1 MFQIWDSGK
10 NMPDLNGMML
20 FAAVVRAKGFSQ
32 AARETGHPKSTI
44 SRKIAQLEEQLGV
57 RLLQRDTRNLSLTQ
71 VGALFYQPCDSIR
84 NEVEAAKAVIESTHD
99 DVSGSL
105 RIAIPVSFSQELI
118 ANLCGG
124 FMRLYPN
131 VELDVQFTDND
142 IGLVGEGYDIAIK
155 YGPLQSSDLVA
166 RLLFERQPILVAS
179 PGYLKARGTPATP
192 KELSD
197 HSGILLGTS
206 RSAPIWPLGKGARKT
221 MVNFQRKVRVNS
233 PIMVKQL
240 ALDDFGI
247 AMLSNSA
254 CKTELANGQL
264 VPILQEW
271 PIEPFKVYGV
281 YSSRRQLATNI
292 SAFLDFFVK
301 RFSSQESLQSLMG

>member
-1 MFQIWDSGK
+1 
-10 NMPDLNGMML
+10 MPDLNGMML

-71 VGALFYQPCDSIR
+71 VGALFYQHCDSIR

-118 ANLCGG
+118 ANLCSG

-142 IGLVGEGYDIAIK
+142 IGSLVGEGYDIAIK

-292 SAFLDFFVK
+292 SAFLAFFVK
-301 RFSSQESLQSLMG
+301 RFSSQETLQSLMG

>member
-1 MFQIWDSGK
+1 
-10 NMPDLNGMML
+10 MPDLNGMML

-32 AARETGHPKSTI
+32 AARETGLPKSTI
-44 SRKIAQLEEQLGV
+44 SRKVAQLEERLGV

-71 VGALFYQPCDSIR
+71 VGALFFQHCDAISL
-84 NEVEAAKAVIESTHD
+84 EVEAAKATIEYTHN

-118 ANLCGG
+118 ANLCSG

-131 VELDVQFTDND
+131 IELDVQFTDND

-166 RLLFERQPILVAS
+166 KLLFERQPILVAS
-179 PGYLKARGTPATP
+179 PGYLKAKGTPATP
-192 KELSD
+192 GELAE

-221 MVNFQRKVRVNS
+221 MVSFQRKVRVNS
-233 PIMVKQL
+233 AIMVKQL

-254 CKTELANGQL
+254 CKNELASGNL
-264 VPILQEW
+264 VPLLQEW
-271 PIEPFKVYGV
+271 PIEAFKVYGV

-292 SAFLDFFVK
+292 SVFLDFFTK
-301 RFSSQESLQSLMG
+301 RFASQESLLSLMG

>member
-1 MFQIWDSGK
+1 
-10 NMPDLNGMML
+10 MPDLNGMML

-32 AARETGHPKSTI
+32 AARETGMPKSTI
-44 SRKIAQLEEQLGV
+44 SRKVAQLEEQLGV

-71 VGALFYQPCDSIR
+71 VGALFYQHCTSIR
-84 NEVEAAKAVIESTHD
+84 DEIEAAKATIENTHN

-105 RIAIPVSFSQELI
+105 RVAIPVSFSQEII
-118 ANLCGG
+118 ANLCSS

-131 VELDVQFTDND
+131 VELDIQFTDSEV
-142 IGLVGEGYDIAIK
+142 GLVGEGYDIAIK

-179 PGYLKARGTPATP
+179 PGYLKANGTPATP
-192 KELSD
+192 QALIE

-206 RSAPIWPLGKGARKT
+206 RSAPIWPLGKGAKKT
-221 MVNFQRKVRVNS
+221 MVSFQRKVRVNS
-233 PIMVKQL
+233 AIMVKKL
-240 ALDDFGI
+240 AMDDFGI
-247 AMLSNSA
+247 AMLSNSV
-254 CKTELANGQL
+254 CKNELASGTL

-271 PIEPFKVYGV
+271 PIEAFKVYGV

-292 SAFLDFFVK
+292 SVFLDFFTK
-301 RFSSQESLQSLMG
+301 RFSSHESIESLRM

>member
-1 MFQIWDSGK
+1 
-10 NMPDLNGMML
+10 MPDLNGMML
-20 FAAVVRAKGFSQ
+20 FAAVVRAQGFSQ
-32 AARETGHPKSTI
+32 AARETGMPKSTI
-44 SRKIAQLEEQLGV
+44 SRKVAQLEEQLGV

-71 VGALFYQPCDSIR
+71 VGALFFQHCTRISDEI
-84 NEVEAAKAVIESTHD
+84 EAAKATIENTHN

-105 RIAIPVSFSQELI
+105 RVAIPVSFSQELI
-118 ANLCGG
+118 ANLCSG

-142 IGLVGEGYDIAIK
+142 VGLVGEGYDIAIK

-179 PGYLKARGTPATP
+179 PSYLKTHGTPANP
-192 KELSD
+192 QELAT

-206 RSAPIWPLGKGARKT
+206 RSAPIWPLGKGTRKT
-221 MVNFQRKVRVNS
+221 MVNFKRKVRVNS
-233 PIMVKQL
+233 AVMVKQL
-240 ALDDFGI
+240 VMDDFGI
-247 AMLSNSA
+247 AMLSNSV
-254 CKTELANGQL
+254 CKNELASGSL

-271 PIEPFKVYGV
+271 PMEAFKVYGV

-292 SAFLDFFVK
+292 SVFLDFFHK
-301 RFSSQESLQSLMG
+301 RFTSQESLQSLMG

>member
-1 MFQIWDSGK
+1 
-10 NMPDLNGMML
+10 MPDLNGMML

-71 VGALFYQPCDSIR
+71 VGALFYQHCDSIR

-118 ANLCGG
+118 ANLCSG

-247 AMLSNSA
+247 AMLSNS
-254 CKTELANGQL
+254 
-264 VPILQEW
+264 
-271 PIEPFKVYGV
+271 
-281 YSSRRQLATNI
+281 
-292 SAFLDFFVK
+292 
-301 RFSSQESLQSLMG
+301 ESPRV

>member
-1 MFQIWDSGK
+1 
-10 NMPDLNGMML
+10 MML

-32 AARETGHPKSTI
+32 AARETGMPKSTI
-44 SRKIAQLEEQLGV
+44 SRKVARLEEQLGV

-71 VGALFYQPCDSIR
+71 VGALFYQHCISIR
-84 NEVEAAKAVIESTHD
+84 DEIEAAKATIENTNN

-118 ANLCGG
+118 ANLCSS

-131 VELDVQFTDND
+131 VELDVQFTDSEV
-142 IGLVGEGYDIAIK
+142 GLVGEGYDIAIK

-179 PGYLKARGTPATP
+179 PGYLKANGTPATP
-192 KELSD
+192 QELANHD
-197 HSGILLGTS
+197 GILLGTS
-206 RSAPIWPLGKGARKT
+206 RSAPIWPLGKGSRKT
-221 MVNFQRKVRVNS
+221 MVSFKRKVRVNS
-233 PIMVKQL
+233 AVMVKKL
-240 ALDDFGI
+240 AQDDFGI
-247 AMLSNSA
+247 AMLSNSV
-254 CKTELANGQL
+254 CKNELASGSL

-271 PIEPFKVYGV
+271 PIEAFKVYGV

-292 SAFLDFFVK
+292 SVFLDFFTK
-301 RFSSQESLQSLMG
+301 RFSNQESLQSLMM

>member
-1 MFQIWDSGK
+1 
-10 NMPDLNGMML
+10 MPDLNGMML
-20 FAAVVRAKGFSQ
+20 FAAVVRANGFSQ
-32 AARETGHPKSTI
+32 AAREIGMPKSTI
-44 SRKIAQLEEQLGV
+44 SRKVAQLEEQLGV

-71 VGALFYQPCDSIR
+71 VGALFFQHCTSISD
-84 NEVEAAKAVIESTHD
+84 EIEAAKATIENTHN

-105 RIAIPVSFSQELI
+105 RVAIPVSFSQELI
-118 ANLCGG
+118 ANLCSG

-142 IGLVGEGYDIAIK
+142 VGLVGEGYDIAIK

-179 PGYLKARGTPATP
+179 PSYLKTHGTPANP
-192 KELSD
+192 QELAT

-221 MVNFQRKVRVNS
+221 MVNFKRKVRVNS
-233 PIMVKQL
+233 AVMVKQFVM
-240 ALDDFGI
+240 DDFGI
-247 AMLSNSA
+247 AMLSNSV
-254 CKTELANGQL
+254 CKNELASGSL

-271 PIEPFKVYGV
+271 PMEAFKVYGV

-292 SAFLDFFVK
+292 SVFLDFFHK
-301 RFSSQESLQSLMG
+301 RFTNQESLQSLMG

>member
-1 MFQIWDSGK
+1 MA
-10 NMPDLNGMML
+10 DLNGMML
-20 FAAVVRAKGFSQ
+20 FAAVVRAQGFSQ
-32 AARETGHPKSTI
+32 AARDLGLPKSTI
-44 SRKIAQLEEQLGV
+44 SRKVAQLEEQLGV

-71 VGALFYQPCDSIR
+71 VGALFYQHCSVIGDEI
-84 NEVEAAKAVIESTHD
+84 EAAKATIENTHN

-118 ANLCGG
+118 ANMCSG

-131 VELDVQFTDND
+131 IELDVQFTDSEVS
-142 IGLVGEGYDIAIK
+142 LVGEGYDIAIK

-179 PGYLKARGTPATP
+179 PGYLKNQGTPATP
-192 KELSD
+192 KELSN
-197 HSGILLGTS
+197 HQGILLGTS
-206 RSAPIWPLGKGARKT
+206 RSLPIWPLGKGNMKT
-221 MVNFQRKVRVNS
+221 MANFKRKVRVNS
-233 PIMVKQL
+233 AIMVKQL

-247 AMLSNSA
+247 AMLSNA
-254 CKTELANGQL
+254 VCKNELASGSL

-271 PIEPFKVYGV
+271 PIEAFKVYGV

-292 SAFLDFFVK
+292 SVFLDFFTK
-301 RFSSQESLQSLMG
+301 RFNSQESLQSLMG

>member
-1 MFQIWDSGK
+1 MH
-10 NMPDLNGMML
+10 DLNGMML

-32 AARETGHPKSTI
+32 AARETGMPKSTI
-44 SRKIAQLEEQLGV
+44 SRKVAQLEEQLGV

-71 VGALFYQPCDSIR
+71 VGALYFQHCTSIR
-84 NEVEAAKAVIESTHD
+84 DEIEAAKATIENTHN

-105 RIAIPVSFSQELI
+105 RIAIPVSFSQEII
-118 ANLCGG
+118 ANLCSS

-131 VELDVQFTDND
+131 IELDIQFTDSEV
-142 IGLVGEGYDIAIK
+142 GLVGEGYDIAIK

-179 PGYLKARGTPATP
+179 PGYLKTNGTPATP
-192 KELSD
+192 QELIQ

-206 RSAPIWPLGKGARKT
+206 RSAPIWPLGKGAKKT
-221 MVNFQRKVRVNS
+221 MVSFKRRVRVNS
-233 PIMVKQL
+233 AIMVKKL

-247 AMLSNSA
+247 AMLSNSV
-254 CKTELANGQL
+254 CKNELASGTL

-271 PIEPFKVYGV
+271 PIEAFKVYGV

-292 SAFLDFFVK
+292 SVFLDFFTK
-301 RFSSQESLQSLMG
+301 RFSSHESTQSLRM

>member
-1 MFQIWDSGK
+1 
-10 NMPDLNGMML
+10 
-20 FAAVVRAKGFSQ
+20 
-32 AARETGHPKSTI
+32 
-44 SRKIAQLEEQLGV
+44 
-57 RLLQRDTRNLSLTQ
+57 
-71 VGALFYQPCDSIR
+71 
-84 NEVEAAKAVIESTHD
+84 
-99 DVSGSL
+99 
-105 RIAIPVSFSQELI
+105 IAIPVSFSQELI
-118 ANLCGG
+118 ANLCSG

>member
-1 MFQIWDSGK
+1 
-10 NMPDLNGMML
+10 MPDLNGMML
-20 FAAVVRAKGFSQ
+20 FAAVVRANGFSQ
-32 AARETGHPKSTI
+32 AAREIGMPKSTI
-44 SRKIAQLEEQLGV
+44 SRKVAQLEEQLGV

-71 VGALFYQPCDSIR
+71 VGALFYQHCTSI
-84 NEVEAAKAVIESTHD
+84 NDEIEAAKATIENTHN

-105 RIAIPVSFSQELI
+105 RVAIPVSFSQQLI
-118 ANLCGG
+118 ANLCSG

-179 PGYLKARGTPATP
+179 PGYLKTHGTPANP
-192 KELSD
+192 QELAA

-221 MVNFQRKVRVNS
+221 MVNFKRKVRVNS
-233 PIMVKQL
+233 AVMVKQFVM
-240 ALDDFGI
+240 DDFGI

-254 CKTELANGQL
+254 CKNELANGLL

-271 PIEPFKVYGV
+271 PMEAFKVYGV

-292 SAFLDFFVK
+292 SVFLDFFHK
-301 RFSSQESLQSLMG
+301 RFTSQESLQSLMN

>member
-1 MFQIWDSGK
+1 
-10 NMPDLNGMML
+10 MPDLNGMML
-20 FAAVVRAKGFSQ
+20 FAAVVRAQGFSQ
-32 AARETGHPKSTI
+32 AARETGMPKSTI
-44 SRKIAQLEEQLGV
+44 SRKVAQLEEQLGV

-71 VGALFYQPCDSIR
+71 VGALFFQHCTSISD
-84 NEVEAAKAVIESTHD
+84 EIEAAKATIENTHN

-105 RIAIPVSFSQELI
+105 RVAIPVSFSQELI
-118 ANLCGG
+118 ANLCSG

-142 IGLVGEGYDIAIK
+142 VGLVGEGYDIAIK

-179 PGYLKARGTPATP
+179 PSYLKTHGTPANP
-192 KELSD
+192 QELAT

-206 RSAPIWPLGKGARKT
+206 RSAPIWPLGKGTRKT
-221 MVNFQRKVRVNS
+221 MVNFKRKVRVNS
-233 PIMVKQL
+233 AVMVKQL
-240 ALDDFGI
+240 VMDDFGI
-247 AMLSNSA
+247 AMLSNSV
-254 CKTELANGQL
+254 CKNELASGSL

-271 PIEPFKVYGV
+271 PMEAFKVYGV

-292 SAFLDFFVK
+292 SVFLDFFHK
-301 RFSSQESLQSLMG
+301 RFTSQESLQSLMG

>member
-1 MFQIWDSGK
+1 
-10 NMPDLNGMML
+10 MPDLNGMML

-32 AARETGHPKSTI
+32 AAREIGMPKSTI
-44 SRKIAQLEEQLGV
+44 SRKVAQLEEQLGV

-71 VGALFYQPCDSIR
+71 VGALFYQHCTSISD
-84 NEVEAAKAVIESTHD
+84 EIEAAKATIENTHN

-105 RIAIPVSFSQELI
+105 RIAIPVSFSQEII
-118 ANLCGG
+118 ANLCSS

-131 VELDVQFTDND
+131 VELDVQFTDSEV
-142 IGLVGEGYDIAIK
+142 GLVGEGYDIAIK

-179 PGYLKARGTPATP
+179 PGYLKANGTPATP
-192 KELSD
+192 QDLIN

-221 MVNFQRKVRVNS
+221 MVNFKRKVRVNS
-233 PIMVKQL
+233 AVMVKQL
-240 ALDDFGI
+240 VQDDFGI
-247 AMLSNSA
+247 AMLSNSV
-254 CKTELANGQL
+254 CKNELASGSL

-271 PIEPFKVYGV
+271 PIEAFKVYGV

-292 SAFLDFFVK
+292 SVFLDFFTK
-301 RFSSQESLQSLMG
+301 RFSSHESLQSLMV